1 MTTVSTQLFG
11 IYNIHYWYKMS
22 EQRI

>member
-1 MTTVSTQLFG
+1 MTTVRTQLLG